1 MDETERKYVR
11 HGRTHRRFDL
21 QFPVRMRLRS
31 GDTRMEIEG
40 VSKNISIGGLLVR
53 TAFAIPEQTSV
64 SFVISLHGRDAVRPV
79 HLMGEG
85 EVVRLVEYAG
95 IYLMA
100 VRCSEPIVHL
110 EEFLRDNNE
119 AAPAERA

>member
-1 MDETERKYVR
+1 
-11 HGRTHRRFDL
+11 
-21 QFPVRMRLRS
+21 
-31 GDTRMEIEG
+31 MEIEG

-95 IYLMA
+95 VYLMA
-100 VRCSEPIVHL
+100 VRCNEPIGHL
-110 EEFLRDNNE
+110 EEFLHDNSE
-119 AAPAERA
+119 ATSADQRRPI